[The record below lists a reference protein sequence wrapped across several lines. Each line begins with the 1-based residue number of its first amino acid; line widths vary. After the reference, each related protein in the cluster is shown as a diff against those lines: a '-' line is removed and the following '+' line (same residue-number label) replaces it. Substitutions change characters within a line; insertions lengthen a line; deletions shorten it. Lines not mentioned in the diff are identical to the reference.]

1 MRFFIKNFGCRL
13 NQFEGDAIFEML
25 IRAGLVPGNATDS
38 DLIIVNGCTVTSRA
52 DQKVRQFIHKIMRN
66 NPNARIILTS
76 CTAEAIRKGIL
87 KGINGVEV
95 VGWENKFSIDKYILG
110 TPEPSHDRFP
120 RISRK
125 SVSRTRAWV
134 KIQDGCNRRCA
145 FCIVP
150 VVRGRSVSRSSR
162 DIIDQI
168 RELNVSG
175 FAEIVLTGVDIGN
188 WSDGKAGLAQLVEKI
203 LSSTDV
209 KVLRL
214 SSLEPPG
221 LTDELIEVFCTNERI
236 APHLH
241 IPIQSGSER
250 VLKLMN
256 RDWYKLDELV
266 GRIEKVIN
274 CRDGVCIGTD
284 IIVGFPGENDED
296 FEATE
301 RLLRSGYFA
310 YAHIFK
316 FSPRPMTPAY
326 NLKPIPPK
334 TVNERAKRIKE
345 IDRNNR
351 MSFAKKFVGK
361 ILDFIPERVTEERVF
376 GHSLNYLKVVA
387 QGSAKRGEIS
397 KVLVEDFAEMTVF
410 GKVLSDVK

>member
-1 MRFFIKNFGCRL
+1 
-13 NQFEGDAIFEML
+13 
-25 IRAGLVPGNATDS
+25 
-38 DLIIVNGCTVTSRA
+38 
-52 DQKVRQFIHKIMRN
+52 
-66 NPNARIILTS
+66 
-76 CTAEAIRKGIL
+76 
-87 KGINGVEV
+87 
-95 VGWENKFSIDKYILG
+95 
-110 TPEPSHDRFP
+110 
-120 RISRK
+120 
-125 SVSRTRAWV
+125 
-134 KIQDGCNRRCA
+134 
-145 FCIVP
+145 
-150 VVRGRSVSRSSR
+150 VRGRSVSRSSR

-168 RELNVSG
+168 RELTMSG

-188 WSDGKAGLAQLVEKI
+188 WSDGRAGLAKLVKKI

-221 LTDELIEVFCTNERI
+221 LTDELIEIFCTNERI

-250 VLKLMN
+250 ILKLMN
-256 RDWYKLDELV
+256 RDWYKLDELI

-284 IIVGFPGENDED
+284 IIIGFPGENDED

-345 IDRNNR
+345 IDKNNR
-351 MSFAKKFVGK
+351 LSFAKKFVGK